1 MRRSLAKIVNDDRV
15 QSDLNTVAYD
25 QMDKNSWYENGK
37 LYIEILE
44 TVEDL
49 KFVNSSWFDFF
60 EDYIE
65 PRVCDRFLFDTEIV
79 SINYEEEK
87 VIFGD
92 RLGQEFTADNVIFTA
107 SLKISQQE
115 HIVFMPPLSTE
126 K

>member
-49 KFVNSSWFDFF
+49 KFVNSSWFDF
-60 EDYIE
+60 
-65 PRVCDRFLFDTEIV
+65 L
-79 SINYEEEK
+79 
-87 VIFGD
+87 
-92 RLGQEFTADNVIFTA
+92 
-107 SLKISQQE
+107 
-115 HIVFMPPLSTE
+115 
-126 K
+126 